1 MRKSRLII
9 CIVLILIAAIA
20 LVFIVRSV
28 HDSRPKEGKWKGNI
42 HQFKPTYP
50 GEGLV
55 IILVGIA
62 GALSFLGGIYLTIVA
77 LREDIWW

>member
-9 CIVLILIAAIA
+9 GIVLILIAAIA

-28 HDSRPKEGKWKGNI
+28 HDSLPKKGKWKGNI

-62 GALSFLGGIYLTIVA
+62 GAMSFLGGIYLTIVA

>member
-9 CIVLILIAAIA
+9 GIVLILIAAIA

-28 HDSRPKEGKWKGNI
+28 HDSLPKEGKWKGNI
-42 HQFKPTYP
+42 HQFKPTYN

-62 GALSFLGGIYLTIVA
+62 GAMSFLGGIYLTIVA